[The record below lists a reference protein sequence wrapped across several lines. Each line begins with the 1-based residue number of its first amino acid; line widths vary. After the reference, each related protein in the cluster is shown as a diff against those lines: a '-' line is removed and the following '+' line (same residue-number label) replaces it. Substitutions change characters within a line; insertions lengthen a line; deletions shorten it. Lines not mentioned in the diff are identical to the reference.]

1 MEDLVAKTY
10 FYKYLLLM
18 KEYKQKI
25 IFHAY
30 DTGVFT
36 KMNFRMY
43 ILQKVEE
50 RRKKKKSWRK
60 NLGIIL
66 VFTFSGWAF
75 LTQR

>member
-50 RRKKKKSWRK
+50 RRKKKKS
-60 NLGIIL
+60 
-66 VFTFSGWAF
+66 
-75 LTQR
+75 